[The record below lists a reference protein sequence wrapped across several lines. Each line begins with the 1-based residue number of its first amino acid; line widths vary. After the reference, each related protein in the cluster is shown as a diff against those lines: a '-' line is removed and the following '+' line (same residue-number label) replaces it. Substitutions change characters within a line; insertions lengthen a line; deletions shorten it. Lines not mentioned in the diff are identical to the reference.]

1 MLIFRQSGLNRCR
14 LIINVLRNVLI
25 LCLIAQSKTQAQESP
40 KITYISSELPLSIN
54 ILYFDQRSALLRPGV
69 RNTLDSVARVLINQP
84 RLLATLTGYTDPIG
98 NREKNVAL
106 AEQRAKAVER
116 YLKQRGVAANQII
129 TQWEGPDENASTRTD
144 QGLQTISRRVIL
156 QLSPK

>member
-25 LCLIAQSKTQAQESP
+25 FCLIAYSRTQGQESP
-40 KITYISSELPLSIN
+40 KITYISSELPLSVS

-116 YLKQRGVAANQII
+116 YLKQRGVTANQII
-129 TQWEGPDENASTRTD
+129 TQWEGPDKNASTRTD

-156 QLSPK
+156 QISPE